1 MGSLGPCVKNL
12 IFEVGHD
19 QSPDKGQLLTETFSA
34 TLRGLRRRI
43 RAENLVIA
51 LQDNCWG
58 STEELQD
65 FTDALA
71 NVQVAK
77 SFELSGSAFHLYL
90 NMRSIP
96 QALAM
101 KVQPDKST
109 YQGSTAVDA
118 RGYFC
123 DNYSSTKILAE
134 TDPTGKDIVDA
145 TAKQIRYL
153 AAQIPPV

>member
-1 MGSLGPCVKNL
+1 MGSLGPCVKDL

-51 LQDNCWG
+51 LQENCWG
-58 STEELQD
+58 SAEELQD

-77 SFELSGSAFHLYL
+77 SLDFSGSAFHLHF

-101 KVQPDKST
+101 KVQPDNSRF
-109 YQGSTAVDA
+109 QGNTAEHG
-118 RGYFC
+118 GYFR

-134 TDPTGKDIVDA
+134 ADPTGKDIDDA
-145 TAKQIRYL
+145 TAKHRRWI
-153 AAQIPPV
+153 AAQLP